1 MAEVEKDKLKEQ
13 FPSND
18 YTQIKPREE
27 IGKQMDPAKT
37 NKPKPDKT
45 KMKKGVV
52 EKKPTFGERIANN
65 FMNIDYE
72 GIKNRLLFDW
82 LFPEIISTLGDVLR
96 MIFSQDGRGSSRGSA
111 RRKRDGYTEYSSIS
125 DGSSKRRERDI
136 TRQDFRK
143 IKLEFY
149 DREDAEEVLDDLRE
163 RLEGSNVDYVPV
175 RDLYSLADLPTNSTM
190 LNWVWYDLEDCRIER
205 IGEYYVLRMPPA
217 EARRR

>member
-27 IGKQMDPAKT
+27 IGKQMDPAKA

-72 GIKNRLLFDW
+72 GIKNRFLFDV
-82 LFPEIISTLGDVLR
+82 LFPEIISALGDVLR
-96 MIFSQDGRGSSRGSA
+96 AIFSQDGRGST
-111 RRKRDGYTEYSSIS
+111 RKKGGGYTAYSSIS
-125 DGSSKRRERDI
+125 DGSNRNRERDI
-136 TRQDFRK
+136 TRQNFRK

-149 DREDAEEVLDDLRE
+149 ERDDAKDVLDDLRE
-163 RLEGSNVDYVPV
+163 RLATSASGCVSV

-190 LNWVWYDLEDCRIER
+190 LNWIWYDLEDCSIEPY
-205 IGEYYVLRMPPA
+205 GDHYALYMPPA